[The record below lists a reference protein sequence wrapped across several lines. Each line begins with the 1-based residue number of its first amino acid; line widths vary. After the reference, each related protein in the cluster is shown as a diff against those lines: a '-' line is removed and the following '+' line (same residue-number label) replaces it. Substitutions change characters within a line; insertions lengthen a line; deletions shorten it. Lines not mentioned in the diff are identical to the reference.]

1 MPREEKAPESESAD
15 ELEVTVDGVALGM
28 TPFVSRIVISVVVA
42 LIRALKGAENART
55 IEIRVRRR
63 G

>member
-1 MPREEKAPESESAD
+1 MPPEEMAPESESD
-15 ELEVTVDGVALGM
+15 YDLEVTVDGVALGM
-28 TPFVSRIVISVVVA
+28 AAFVRGIVASVVVS
-42 LIRALKGAENART
+42 LITALKGAENART